1 MAYKVLWVDD
11 EFDTDALQEVADS
24 AANRGIDMNTAC
36 KSAEE
41 ALAHLQHPKEFDA
54 IILDARFL
62 VSTNDTLDSKG
73 GVKGLGRVIKRIQQ
87 LKDTGDYIPTFIFSG
102 QPDTFKSEWFAETY
116 EEYEVFQKGLD
127 NKRLFDAIIHAV
139 NERVET
145 QVKLKYAPL
154 FDICVP
160 KYMFDSSDLTNRLL
174 NYAVQ
179 VEHNDTKKPEYLND
193 IRKLIEILFKKS
205 EQLGL
210 LRSGIESLNEKSRFL
225 CNNKMQAFIPPY
237 VQESIRYILRCTQEG
252 SHYGVADADMR
263 NGVAPFLFRS
273 LFFSLST
280 VLIWWKQLID
290 SDFDKDALRRCVESI
305 QIDSDSAIKGTQTD
319 ESEPEVTPPLPYTYV
334 VERDSEGFYHCGP
347 YLMSSKHGQAIEGRT
362 VTVLEENDNTG
373 KKGDVYPRFAK
384 RVQEVRK

>member
-11 EFDTDALQEVADS
+11 EYDTDALQEVADS

-127 NKRLFDAIIHAV
+127 NKRLFDAIILAV
-139 NERVET
+139 NEKKET
-145 QVKLKYAPL
+145 KVKFRFAPL

-179 VEHNDTKKPEYLND
+179 VDQDDTTKTEYLND
-193 IRKLIEILFKKS
+193 MRKLIEELFEKC
-205 EQLGL
+205 EQVGL
-210 LRSGIESLNEKSRFL
+210 LRSGISSLNEKSKFL
-225 CNNKMQAFIPPY
+225 CDNNMQQYIPPY
-237 VQESIRYILRCTQEG
+237 VQESLRHILRCTQEG
-252 SHYGVADADMR
+252 SHYGVADTDMR
-263 NGVAPFLFRS
+263 NGIAPFLFRS

-280 VLIWWKQLID
+280 VLVWWKRFVD
-290 SDFDKDALRRCVESI
+290 SDFNKDTLRRCVESI
-305 QIDSDSAIKGTQTD
+305 PIESDTSKKEKLTNGSKREATT
-319 ESEPEVTPPLPYTYV
+319 PLPYTYI
-334 VERDSEGFYHCGP
+334 VERDSDGFYHCGP

-373 KKGDVYPRFAK
+373 RKSDVYPRFAK
-384 RVQEVRK
+384 RVKEV